1 MHNDISEWLGRL
13 EMATRRLLVT
23 SATLTDAQV
32 REPSLLPGW
41 TRGHV
46 LSHLAR
52 NADGLGNLLRGAATG
67 TQIPM
72 YASSQARDA
81 GIEAGAGC
89 PAAELTADVRDS
101 AAAFAERAAG
111 LPTEAWTF
119 AVQARSGGAFPA
131 RELLDRRLSEVEIH
145 HVDLGVAY
153 APGDWPKEFVAGY
166 LPKVA
171 RSFAGREDTPGFRV
185 RPDGGE
191 DGFWI
196 GPDGRGQSPV
206 VVAGPARDL
215 LAWLLGRDA
224 GTGLR
229 VVSGATLPTLPA
241 WR

>member
-1 MHNDISEWLGRL
+1 MHNDVSESLDRL

-23 SATLTDAQV
+23 SATLTDAEV

-52 NADGLGNLLRGAATG
+52 NADGLGNLLRGAAIG

-81 GIEAGAGC
+81 GIEAGAGR
-89 PAAELTADVRDS
+89 PAAELAADVRDS
-101 AAAFAERAAG
+101 AAAFAERAAS
-111 LPTEAWTF
+111 LSAEAWAF
-119 AVQARSGGAFPA
+119 AVRARTGGTFPA
-131 RELLDRRLSEVEIH
+131 HGVLDRRLSEVEIH
-145 HVDLGVAY
+145 HVDLGAGY
-153 APGDWPKEFVAGY
+153 GPGDWPKEFVADH
-166 LPKVA
+166 LPAVA
-171 RSFAGREDTPGFRV
+171 RSFAGREDTPGCRV
-185 RPDGGE
+185 QPDGGE

-196 GPDGRGQSPV
+196 GPADAGQSPV
-206 VVAGPARDL
+206 AVAGPACDL

-229 VVSGATLPTLPA
+229 VVPGATLPVLPA